1 MRKKLFLSFLFL
13 LTAFCS
19 FAQSDRLAK
28 KADSLYKVKSY
39 KEAAAA
45 YLSAAGSAPIF
56 LSSKA
61 LYYNAACCFA
71 LINDTSAALKYLKVA
86 VYDQG
91 YKNYDHLVRD
101 SDLGILH
108 KEKEWE
114 KIIAE
119 LNSGNGKLSDPRQ
132 AKLVT
137 TDIHNFWNAF
147 DKVQKDTSRREQIF
161 IEDYFNKSSAGL
173 KDYFVTKI
181 GTTAA
186 FAKNQ
191 AGKPEFYKA
200 IRRNTLSIDTM
211 KGTIYQY
218 FEKLKS
224 IYEEASFPDIY
235 FVIGRWNSAGTVSDN
250 GLLLG
255 VDQVSKTPGIPQH
268 ELGLWEKNNFTNLES
283 IPVIVIHELIHFQQ
297 EKIKEDTTLLFYALV
312 EGMADFICELVT
324 GKNPS
329 QRQQDY
335 AQTRRKEI
343 WEDFKK
349 EMFLDRAYNWIAN
362 GDKETKD
369 KPADLGYYMGYEI
382 CKSYYRQAADKK
394 AAIKEIL
401 SIQDHKAFLEKS
413 KYEEKINKW
422 KQK

>member
-1 MRKKLFLSFLFL
+1 MRKALHLSFLFL
-13 LTAFCS
+13 FTVSVS
-19 FAQSDRLAK
+19 FAQYNRLTK
-28 KADSLYKVKSY
+28 KADSLYKAKSY

-45 YLSAAGSAPIF
+45 YLLAADSTPAF
-56 LSSKA
+56 LNTKDH
-61 LYYNAACCFA
+61 YYNAACCFA
-71 LINDTSAALKYLKVA
+71 LVNDWRAAMKYLKIA
-86 VYDQG
+86 VYDKG
-91 YKNYDHLVRD
+91 YKSYDHLLSD
-101 SDLGILH
+101 SDLNILH
-108 KEKEWE
+108 KEKEWDE
-114 KIIAE
+114 IVNK
-119 LNSGNGKLSDPRQ
+119 LKSGKEKLSDPHH

-147 DKVQKDTSRREQIF
+147 DKVQKDTARREQIF
-161 IEDYFNKSSAGL
+161 IEDYFNKSSPGL
-173 KDYFVTKI
+173 KDYFSSKI
-181 GTTAA
+181 GTTAS

-200 IRRNTLSIDTM
+200 IRKNTLSIDTM
-211 KGTIYQY
+211 KGTIYKY

-224 IYEEASFPDIY
+224 IYDEASFPDIY
-235 FVIGRWNSAGTVSDN
+235 FLMGRWNSAGTVSDN

-255 VDQVSKTPGIPQH
+255 VDQISKTPDIPQH
-268 ELGLWEKNNFTNLES
+268 ELNLWEKNNFNNPQN
-283 IPVIVIHELIHFQQ
+283 IPVIVMHELIHFQQ
-297 EKIKEDTTLLFYALV
+297 DKIKEDTTLLFYALV

-369 KPADLGYYMGYEI
+369 KPADLGYYIGYEI
-382 CKSYYRQAADKK
+382 CKSYYEQAADKK
-394 AAIKEIL
+394 EAIKEIL

-413 KYEEKINKW
+413 KYEEKVSR
-422 KQK
+422 

>member
-13 LTAFCS
+13 LTASCS
-19 FAQSDRLAK
+19 FAQSNRLTK
-28 KADSLYKVKSY
+28 QADSLYKAKSY

-45 YLSAAGSAPIF
+45 YLLAAGNSPIF
-56 LSSKA
+56 LSSKE

-101 SDLGILH
+101 NDLDILH

-114 KIIAE
+114 EIIVK
-119 LNSGNGKLSDPRQ
+119 LRSGKDKLSDPRH

-147 DKVQKDTSRREQIF
+147 DKAQKDTSRREQIF
-161 IEDYFNKSSAGL
+161 IEEYFNKSSAGL

-186 FAKNQ
+186 FTKNQ

-200 IRRNTLSIDTM
+200 IRKNTLSIDTM

-224 IYEEASFPDIY
+224 IYDEASFPDIY
-235 FVIGRWNSAGTVSDN
+235 FLVGRWNSAGTVSDN

-255 VDQVSKTPGIPQH
+255 VDQVSKTPEIPTQ
-268 ELGLWEKNNFTNLES
+268 ELSLWEKNNFNDLQN
-283 IPVIVIHELIHFQQ
+283 IPVIVMHELIHFQQ
-297 EKIKEDTTLLFYALV
+297 QKIKEDTTLLSYALI

-329 QRQQDY
+329 QRLQDY
-335 AQTRRKEI
+335 AQTRSKEI

-349 EMFLDRAYNWIAN
+349 EMLLDRVYNWLFN

-382 CKSYYRQAADKK
+382 CKSYYEQATDKK
-394 AAIKEIL
+394 AAIKEML

-413 KYEEKINKW
+413 KYDEKISK
-422 KQK
+422 